1 MKAWWRQTSARPTLG
16 EMSGVEDASV
26 WTVVVAAG
34 SGTRFGAR
42 KQFLDFGGVRVIDR
56 TVAVAAGQSDGVV
69 VVLPADAVDVP
80 VVPAGTEFVTVA
92 GGESRSES
100 VRNGL
105 AVVPADCGVVLVHDG
120 ARPMASVAV
129 YERVI
134 AAVRNGAVGVVPAVP
149 VVDSIRHAQAGAVDR
164 SSLVAVQTPQGF
176 DAQPLRAAHASGAD
190 ASDDATLVEA
200 AGHVVVIVE
209 GDPRNVKLT
218 TPFDL
223 EVARLALAEEAPS

>member
-1 MKAWWRQTSARPTLG
+1 M
-16 EMSGVEDASV
+16 

-42 KQFLDFGGVRVIDR
+42 KQFLDLGGVRVIDH
-56 TVAVAAGQSDGVV
+56 TVTTAAAHSDGVV
-69 VVLPADAVDVP
+69 VVLPADALDAP
-80 VVPAGTEFVTVA
+80 SAPAGAELVVVA
-92 GGESRSES
+92 GGDSRSAS

-105 AVVPADCGVVLVHDG
+105 EVVPADCDIVLVHDG
-120 ARPMASVAV
+120 ARPMASAGV

-134 AAVRNGAVGVVPAVP
+134 AAVRTGALGVVPAVP
-149 VVDSIRHAQAGAVDR
+149 VADSIRHRDAGAIDR
-164 SSLVAVQTPQGF
+164 TPLVSVQTPQGF
-176 DAQPLRAAHASGAD
+176 DAATLRAAHAGRAD

-200 AGHVVVIVE
+200 AGHEVVIVD
-209 GDPRNVKLT
+209 GDPRNLKLT

>member
-1 MKAWWRQTSARPTLG
+1 
-16 EMSGVEDASV
+16 MSSVEDASV

-42 KQFLDFGGVRVIDR
+42 KQFLDLGGIRVIDH
-56 TVAVAAGQSDGVV
+56 TVATAATHSDGVV
-69 VVLPADAVDVP
+69 LVLPADALDEP
-80 VVPAGTEFVTVA
+80 VVATGTALVVVA

-105 AVVPADCGVVLVHDG
+105 AAVPVDCGVVLVHDG
-120 ARPMASVAV
+120 ARPLASAAV

-149 VVDSIRHAQAGAVDR
+149 IADSVRHRETGAVDR
-164 SSLVAVQTPQGF
+164 SALLAVQTPQGF
-176 DAQPLRAAHASGAD
+176 DARTLRAAHQSGAD
-190 ASDDATLVEA
+190 AFDDATLVEA
-200 AGHVVVIVE
+200 SGHAVVIVE
-209 GDPRNVKLT
+209 GDTRNVKLT

-223 EVARLALAEEAPS
+223 EVARLVLTEEAPS